1 MRCQATHKCITIAA
15 MSETYCII
23 KSLRRAG
30 MSQSEIGRES
40 GMPQHTISRWESGR
54 VPAAADGALKLR
66 QLAAER
72 GVQVVNG
79 DSPAPPTQPVVAG
92 EGANA

>member
-1 MRCQATHKCITIAA
+1 
-15 MSETYCII
+15 MSETHCII

-66 QLAAER
+66 QLAKHR
-72 GVQVVNG
+72 GIEIEG
-79 DSPAPPTQPVVAG
+79 DEGGSQASRMPGADTG
-92 EGANA
+92 EGAHA